1 MRTKEKT
8 GLNDV
13 GKREQTIFYVY
24 NYNANI
30 SNMENGCH
38 NNTNLRGFQNTA

>member
-1 MRTKEKT
+1 MRTKEKR
-8 GLNDV
+8 LNDV
-13 GKREQTIFYVY
+13 RKEEQTIFHVY

-38 NNTNLRGFQNTA
+38 NNTNLRAFQNTA